1 MRHTSLVSVYISLL
15 IALLCQLFP
24 WVGQG
29 IILRPDFMLVVTLYW
44 LLRAPHLCNLGT
56 AWFAGLLVDLA
67 TGSLLGQHALSFCFT
82 AYVAL
87 SYQRRLVLF
96 NKGQLLA
103 YVLILLL
110 IERVLILLLKLFTG
124 NENPGLVYLLPIISG
139 LLLWQLMI
147 FIFGGLTRPKT
158 STS

>member
-1 MRHTSLVSVYISLL
+1 MRHSSLLSIYISLL

-29 IILRPDFMLVVTLYW
+29 IMLRPDFMLVVTIYW
-44 LLRAPHLCNLGT
+44 LLRAPHLCNVGT
-56 AWFAGLLVDLA
+56 AWISGLLVDLA

-96 NKGQLLA
+96 NKSQLLA
-103 YVLILLL
+103 YVFILLL
-110 IERVLILLLKLFTG
+110 IERVLILLLKLFTD
-124 NENPGLVYLLPIISG
+124 NENPGLVYLVPIISG
-139 LLLWQLMI
+139 LLLWQFMLI
-147 FIFGGLTRPKT
+147 IFGDLTRPKT
-158 STS
+158 NNS